1 MPLAFGYEGAVV
13 CSVLITDEV
22 GICTVLF
29 IYITNFLKLLTNI
42 LVL

>member
-29 IYITNFLKLLTNI
+29 IYI
-42 LVL
+42 